1 MKTVKKGLQRLTET
15 EAKFNLLLK
24 NKKILRADV
33 DAMLNIK
40 EREEFGPYLTNLL
53 NEKKGEELADFIE
66 QISDIMNQSTKN
78 QLWENNHYKITLAI
92 TKLLEDYGKMPTK
105 NQISDEAGLS
115 RQTVSKHLKDYQSH
129 PLYVEEMQKFKF
141 MADRVLAKVYKI
153 AVSNSDVKAARLY
166 FEVLGYLG
174 NQSGLNTTI
183 NTQNNFIQIN
193 QTKLSQETIKH
204 LSPDQLTQIEG
215 ILKAVEIPLTLPT

>member
-166 FEVLGYLG
+166 FEVLKYL
-174 NQSGLNTTI
+174 SL
-183 NTQNNFIQIN
+183 
-193 QTKLSQETIKH
+193 
-204 LSPDQLTQIEG
+204 
-215 ILKAVEIPLTLPT
+215 